1 MPPLPAW
8 SCVLW
13 DMDGTIADG
22 SDAILRRLRL
32 TLEHFDRPA
41 VTPAEL
47 SRWIGPPMTDSFRD
61 FVGMSQAEAT
71 EAVLFYRGIAKHEGY
86 VAGIRLY
93 PGVAEVIAR
102 LHADGMPQAI
112 ASSKP
117 ETQVLDIAQHFGLDG
132 CFRAVVGASPDDI
145 ARSSKADVVAEAL
158 RRLEASGADASRPV
172 LVGDRHHD
180 IDGAGVHGV
189 PVIFVRWGFG
199 APAEEDGAAAVVD
212 DAAALQRLLLD
223 PVDA

>member
-1 MPPLPAW
+1 MPPRSTW

-41 VTPAEL
+41 VTRDEL

-61 FVGMSQAEAT
+61 FAGLSQAMAA
-71 EAVLFYRGIAKHEGY
+71 EAVLFYRGIAKREGY
-86 VAGIRLY
+86 VDGIRLY

-117 ETQVLDIAQHFGLDG
+117 ETQVLEIAQHFGLVS

-158 RRLEASGADASRPV
+158 RRLAASGADASRPV

-199 APAEEDGAAAVVD
+199 APAEEDGAADVVD
-212 DAAALQRLLLD
+212 DADSLQRLLLA
-223 PVDA
+223 PTDA